1 MDLLW
6 FPLFF
11 VLPLI
16 FIGAVWALI
25 IVVVGRGALN
35 TLRQRR
41 ANREAPQLTFPARVI
56 GKRDSVSGG
65 GNSSARTTY
74 YVTFERLDL
83 QRLELEVEGSE
94 FGMLAVGDYG
104 RLTHQGT
111 WYLGFVREAPPV
123 PPAG

>member
-1 MDLLW
+1 MDLHW

-11 VLPLI
+11 VLPLL
-16 FIGAVWALI
+16 FIGLVWGI
-25 IVVVGRGALN
+25 IIFVIGRGALK
-35 TLRQRR
+35 TLRERK

-56 GKRDSVSGG
+56 GKRDGVSGG
-65 GNSSARTTY
+65 GNSSARSHY

-83 QRLELEVEGSE
+83 QRLELEVEGPE

-111 WYLGFVREAPPV
+111 WYQGFAREV
-123 PPAG
+123 PPASAR